1 MAPCQLFNRFHPI
14 AEQSEIGA
22 VWKVVEDGSKADD
35 EESSVVKAEE
45 DLVEDDSVEDDCVE
59 DGSVEVGLEEDD
71 SEDDSVKDDWVDPGF
86 EAVHRLPCLSSL
98 SNAHVELSP

>member
-1 MAPCQLFNRFHPI
+1 
-14 AEQSEIGA
+14 
-22 VWKVVEDGSKADD
+22 
-35 EESSVVKAEE
+35 
-45 DLVEDDSVEDDCVE
+45 
-59 DGSVEVGLEEDD
+59 VEVGLEEDD